1 MVILSK
7 KSKTDK
13 TQAEN
18 LSFAELARK
27 KKLIVLS
34 RTIKI
39 AVAFR
44 YVSYTSPPKLYRK
57 KKRERDRAYVY
68 L

>member
-1 MVILSK
+1 MVTLK
-7 KSKTDK
+7 ERSKTDK

-18 LSFAELARK
+18 LTFAALAKKK
-27 KKLIVLS
+27 KKLIVLTK
-34 RTIKI
+34 TIKI

-44 YVSYTSPPKLYRK
+44 HVSYTSYPMHTERK
-57 KKRERDRAYVY
+57 KEINRAYAY